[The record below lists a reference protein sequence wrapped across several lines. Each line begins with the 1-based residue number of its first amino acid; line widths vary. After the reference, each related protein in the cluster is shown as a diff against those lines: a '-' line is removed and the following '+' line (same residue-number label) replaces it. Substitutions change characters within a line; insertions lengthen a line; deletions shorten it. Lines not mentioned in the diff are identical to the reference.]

1 MLPRI
6 PYCID
11 FWGFSRIGREL
22 AEIHLNYENIDIKL
36 SKASYNTTKLVG
48 KGDNPLFDEAEPL
61 SDNDFKVDKM
71 CFEKNVK
78 ITNKPHTIIYND
90 KVKITNIDPR
100 AYDYVVNGKSAIAW
114 VMERYQ
120 VKTDEDSGITNDPN
134 LYSDDPRYII
144 DLMMK
149 VIEVSLRSVELIE
162 KLPVLDILER

>member
-11 FWGFSRIGREL
+11 FWGFSRIGKEL
-22 AEIHLNYENIDIKL
+22 ANIHLNYENIDIKL
-36 SKASYNTTKLVG
+36 SKATIRQSQKTQNS
-48 KGDNPLFDEAEPL
+48 LFDPAKEL
-61 SDNDFKVDKM
+61 SDDDFKVTKMRFDK
-71 CFEKNVK
+71 KIK
-78 ITNKPHTIIYND
+78 ITDKPSEIIYNN
-90 KVKITNIDPR
+90 KIVIANIDEK
-100 AYDYVVNGKSAIAW
+100 AYDYIVNGKSAIAW

-134 LYSDDPRYII
+134 LYSDNPRYIV

-162 KLPVLDILER
+162 KLPTLNILER